1 MLHMQATACESMC
14 WALADSATVCIFW
27 YGELFMSGVSDSQK
41 LHIAGDARLN
51 NTCKATQQLLETGG
65 GLMQSLQGYQLQQ
78 MCGLYW
84 ISGQ

>member
-1 MLHMQATACESMC
+1 
-14 WALADSATVCIFW
+14 
-27 YGELFMSGVSDSQK
+27 MSGVSDSQK

-51 NTCKATQQLLETGG
+51 DTCKATQQLLETGG